1 MSLAYATERTL
12 THPGPI
18 RRWTQLVS
26 YTTPPAGAITFTRS
40 NNSYIT
46 ALDYNDFQLTSSGGA
61 GWNSN
66 VWSDQGANTGTVTFT
81 MGSSS
86 YANMVGLSYFANIGT
101 GKVGYAYV
109 NFGISM
115 QAGGTTQIY
124 NSGGGG
130 AGAGSWT
137 TGTVITFTWTNTLVS
152 YYNGSTLVSTLG
164 KTAGSPIYTN
174 VCFNDVNARSTIVL
188 TI

>member
-1 MSLAYATERTL
+1 MSLAYSTERSL

-26 YTTPPAGAITFTRS
+26 YTTPPASAITFTRS

-46 ALDYNDFQLTSSGGA
+46 ALAYNDFQLTSSGGA
-61 GWNSN
+61 GWGSN
-66 VWSDQGANTGTVTFT
+66 VWSDTGGITGQATFT

-86 YANMVGLSYFANIGT
+86 YANMVGMSYFANIGT
-101 GKVGYAYV
+101 GKVGYQYV

-130 AGAGSWT
+130 GSAGSWT
-137 TGTVITFTWTNTLVS
+137 TGTVIKFVWTSTLVS
-152 YYNGSTLVSTLG
+152 YYNGATLVSTLA
-164 KTAGSPIYTN
+164 KSASLPIYTN
-174 VCFNDVNARSTIVL
+174 VCFNDVNSRSTIVL